1 MGSWNLGGYGVI
13 YNAGIPNLC
22 VGFIKFAHKIFCHM
36 ENTSTKTRKSTGL
49 WWLLF
54 LVSCGVL
61 AFAIYI
67 HWEYLT
73 MILPFV
79 CFFLAKAL
87 DLLDEQ

>member
-1 MGSWNLGGYGVI
+1 LIGGGTI
-13 YNAGIPNLC
+13 YNAGIPHLC
-22 VGFIKFAHKIFCHM
+22 ANFIKFAHKIFLNM
-36 ENTSTKTRKSTGL
+36 EKTTAKTRKSTGL

-54 LVSCGVL
+54 LVSCGAL
-61 AFAIYI
+61 GFAIYT

-73 MILPFV
+73 MILPFN